1 MKNNFL
7 TVIIVILV
15 VVPALALANGDQYG
29 MWPWMMTWGH
39 GMGWL
44 MMIPMFLF
52 WGMITAGFIV
62 LLRMFFSKNIKE
74 TGIES
79 PETALDIL
87 KKRYARGEIDKEE
100 FEEKKRVIGD

>member
-1 MKNNFL
+1 MKKFFL
-7 TVIIVILV
+7 IVITMILV
-15 VVPALALANGDQYG
+15 VVPALALANGDQHG
-29 MWPWMMTWGH
+29 MWPWMMAWGH

-52 WGMITAGFIV
+52 WGMIIAGFIV
-62 LLRMFFSKNIKE
+62 LLRMFSSKNIKE

-100 FEEKKRVIGD
+100 FEEKKQVLGE